1 MILDQTTTTLSD
13 VDWNDKLLEKNA
25 IMKNLLAQRPVQS

>member
-25 IMKNLLAQRPVQS
+25 IMKNLLAKRPVQS